1 MHYAQTLCRTNT
13 KQNEMSSLNNNFYSG
28 HIPRKKIYFP
38 LVPSFLSTF
47 ASFFLFL
54 TPMIYPNTAPESHQ
68 QCAEKDSS
76 GPLGV
81 IVKNSAKLKE
91 VTDLLAIIG

>member
-1 MHYAQTLCRTNT
+1 
-13 KQNEMSSLNNNFYSG
+13 
-28 HIPRKKIYFP
+28 
-38 LVPSFLSTF
+38 
-47 ASFFLFL
+47 
-54 TPMIYPNTAPESHQ
+54 MIYPNTAPESHQ